1 MAKILMLFAALLLV
15 PAVAAAQQAGQSPA
29 PAATTQPAEQHPAP
43 TGDPIVI
50 GGLFAQSGPAAV
62 VGTPSKLVAEM
73 TVKQINAMGGIL
85 GRPLKLIAYDTE
97 SSPDVALREARKL
110 VEGDHVLAII
120 GPTSTGEGLAVKKYT
135 EEKHVP
141 VIMTVGGDA
150 VIAGGKFGPYAWTFK
165 APQRTA
171 TAVAKIYE
179 YLKGKNISKIAVMS
193 SKDAFGQD
201 GLAELKQNA
210 SKSGIDII
218 ASETFDPKGTDFSAQ
233 AFKLQA
239 AKPQAVVVWTIGPA
253 GAIAAKNFASL
264 PGERPLLVE
273 CHGQPGPN
281 YLKLAGEAAGGTI
294 MPGTKLMAPETL
306 SDEDPQKIVIESFIK
321 AYKDA
326 GIQEKFPLN
335 THSGYAYDALTLL
348 RAGLEKAG
356 KADPAALREA
366 LENLHHV
373 VGVSGVYNL
382 SSQDH
387 NGLGPDSMIM
397 LIVDSGRFKLAP

>member
-1 MAKILMLFAALLLV
+1 MAKFLLLV
-15 PAVAAAQQAGQSPA
+15 AAFLLCPAAAHAAA
-29 PAATTQPAEQHPAP
+29 PAGE
-43 TGDPIVI
+43 PIVV

-73 TVKQINAMGGIL
+73 TVKQINDMGGIL
-85 GRPLKLIAYDTE
+85 GRPVKLVAYDTE
-97 SSPDVALREARKL
+97 SSPDVALRQARQL
-110 VEGDHVLAII
+110 VEGDKVLAII

-150 VIAGGKFGPYAWTFK
+150 VVAGGKFGPYDWTFK

-171 TAVAKIYE
+171 TAVAKIYD
-179 YLKGKNISKIAVMS
+179 YLKGKNISKIAVLS

-201 GLAELKQNA
+201 GLTELKDNA
-210 SKSGIDII
+210 AKYGIEII
-218 ASETFDPKGTDFSAQ
+218 AEETFDPKGTDFSAQ

-239 AKPQAVVVWTIGPA
+239 AKPQAAVVWTIGPA
-253 GAIAAKNFASL
+253 GSIAAKNFAAL
-264 PGERPLLVE
+264 PGERPLLVQ
-273 CHGQPGPN
+273 CHGQPGPT
-281 YLKLAGEAAGGTI
+281 YLELAGEAAGGTV
-294 MPGTKLMAPETL
+294 MPGTKLMAPESL
-306 SDEDPQKIVIESFIK
+306 PDEDPQKIVIEAFIK
-321 AYKDA
+321 AYKDN

-356 KADPAALREA
+356 KADAEALRAALEK
-366 LENLHHV
+366 LERV
-373 VGVSGVYNL
+373 VGVSGVYTM

-387 NGLGPDSMIM
+387 NGLGPDSMVM
-397 LIVDSGRFKLAP
+397 LIVDSNRYKLAP

>member
-1 MAKILMLFAALLLV
+1 MVHVLLLLAALLCW
-15 PAVAAAQQAGQSPA
+15 PATGVLAQA
-29 PAATTQPAEQHPAP
+29 

-73 TVKQINAMGGIL
+73 TVKQINDMGGVL

-97 SSPDVALREARKL
+97 SSPDVALRQARQL
-110 VEGDHVLAII
+110 VEGDKVLAII

-141 VIMTVGGDA
+141 IIMTVGGDA
-150 VIAGGKFGPYAWTFK
+150 VIAGGKFGPYDWTFK

-179 YLKGKNISKIAVMS
+179 YLKGKNISKIAVLS

-201 GLAELKQNA
+201 GLADLKANA
-210 SKSGIDII
+210 AKYGIEIV
-218 ASETFDPKGTDFSAQ
+218 AEESFDNKGTDFSAQ

-239 AKPQAVVVWTIGPA
+239 AKPQAAVVWTIGPA
-253 GAIAAKNFASL
+253 GAIAAKNFAAL
-264 PGERPLLVE
+264 PGERPLLVQS
-273 CHGQPGPN
+273 HGQPGPS
-281 YLKLAGEAAGGTI
+281 YLDLAGEAAGGTVL
-294 MPGTKLMAPETL
+294 PGTKLMAPESL
-306 SDEDPQKIVIESFIK
+306 PDEDPQKIVIESFVK
-321 AYKDA
+321 AYKDN

-356 KADPAALREA
+356 KADPEALRAALEKLDR
-366 LENLHHV
+366 V
-373 VGVSGVYNL
+373 VGVSGVYSL
-382 SSQDH
+382 SAEDH
-387 NGLGPDSMIM
+387 NGLGQDSMIM
-397 LIVDSGRFKLAP
+397 LIVDSNRFKLAP

>member
-1 MAKILMLFAALLLV
+1 MAKSLIALFCCLFLPLANAWAQEKPEPIL
-15 PAVAAAQQAGQSPA
+15 
-29 PAATTQPAEQHPAP
+29 
-43 TGDPIVI
+43 I

-73 TVKQINAMGGIL
+73 TVKQINEAGGVL
-85 GRPLKLIAYDTE
+85 GRPIKLISLDTE
-97 SSPDVALREARKL
+97 SSPDVALRQARQL

-135 EEKHVP
+135 EEQHVP

-150 VIAGGKFGPYAWTFK
+150 VIAGGKFGPATWTFK

-171 TAVAKIYE
+171 VAVRKIYD
-179 YLKGKNISKIAVMS
+179 YLKGKRINKIAVLS

-201 GLAELKQNA
+201 GLTELKNNA
-210 SKSGIDII
+210 NAFGIDIV
-218 ASETFDPKGTDFSAQ
+218 AEETFDPKGTDFSAQ

-239 AKPQAVVVWTIGPA
+239 AGPQAAVVWTIGPA
-253 GAIAAKNFASL
+253 GGIAAKNFAAL
-264 PGERPLLVE
+264 PGNRPLLIQ
-273 CHGQPGPN
+273 CHGQPGPS
-281 YLKLAGEAAGGTI
+281 YLELAGEAAGGTV
-294 MPGTKLMAPETL
+294 MPGTKLMAPESL
-306 SDEDPQKIVIESFIK
+306 PEDDPQKRVIEAFIK
-321 AYKDA
+321 AYKDN

-335 THSGYAYDALTLL
+335 THSGYAFDALTLL

-356 KADPAALREA
+356 KADPAALRDA
-366 LENLHHV
+366 LEKLRGV

-382 SSQDH
+382 SPEDH
-387 NGLGPDSMIM
+387 NGLGADSLVM

>member
-1 MAKILMLFAALLLV
+1 MAKFLLLVAALLLC
-15 PAVAAAQQAGQSPA
+15 PAAVHAAAPAG
-29 PAATTQPAEQHPAP
+29 E
-43 TGDPIVI
+43 PIVV

-73 TVKQINAMGGIL
+73 TVKQINDMGGIL
-85 GRPLKLIAYDTE
+85 GRPVKLVAYDTE
-97 SSPDVALREARKL
+97 SSPDVALRQARQL
-110 VEGDHVLAII
+110 VEGDKVLAII

-150 VIAGGKFGPYAWTFK
+150 VVAGGKFGPYDWTFK

-171 TAVAKIYE
+171 TAVAKIYD
-179 YLKGKNISKIAVMS
+179 YLKGKNISKIAVLS

-201 GLAELKQNA
+201 GLTELKDNA
-210 SKSGIDII
+210 AKYGIEII
-218 ASETFDPKGTDFSAQ
+218 AEETFDPKGTDFSAQ

-239 AKPQAVVVWTIGPA
+239 AKPQAAVVWTIGPA
-253 GAIAAKNFASL
+253 GSIAAKNFAAL
-264 PGERPLLVE
+264 PGERPLLVQ
-273 CHGQPGPN
+273 CHGQPGPT
-281 YLKLAGEAAGGTI
+281 YLELAGEAAGGTV
-294 MPGTKLMAPETL
+294 MPGTKLMAPESL
-306 SDEDPQKIVIESFIK
+306 PDEDPQKIVIEAFIK
-321 AYKDA
+321 AYKDN

-356 KADPAALREA
+356 KAEPEALRAALEK
-366 LENLHHV
+366 LERV
-373 VGVSGVYNL
+373 VGVSGVYTM

-387 NGLGPDSMIM
+387 NGLGPDSMVM
-397 LIVDSGRFKLAP
+397 LIVDSNRYKLAP

>member
-1 MAKILMLFAALLLV
+1 MAKTLLLLAALLLCPAV
-15 PAVAAAQQAGQSPA
+15 PALAQQPA
-29 PAATTQPAEQHPAP
+29 
-43 TGDPIVI
+43 GDPIVI

-62 VGTPSKLVAEM
+62 VGTPSRLVAEM
-73 TVKQINAMGGIL
+73 TVKQLNDMGGVL
-85 GRPLKLIAYDTE
+85 GRPVKLVSYDTE
-97 SSPDVALREARKL
+97 SSPDVALRQARQL
-110 VEGDHVLAII
+110 VEGDKALAII

-150 VIAGGKFGPYAWTFK
+150 VVAGGKFGSFDWTFK

-179 YLKGKNISKIAVMS
+179 YLRGKNIARIAVLY

-201 GLAELKQNA
+201 GMNDLKENA
-210 SKSGIDII
+210 AKYGIEII
-218 ASETFDPKGTDFSAQ
+218 AEESFDPKGTDFSAQ

-239 AKPQAVVVWTIGPA
+239 AKPQAAVVWTIGPA
-253 GAIAAKNFASL
+253 GSIAAKNFAAL
-264 PGERPLLVE
+264 PGDRPLLIQ
-273 CHGQPGPN
+273 CHGQPGPS
-281 YLKLAGEAAGGTI
+281 YLELAGEAAGGTV
-294 MPGTKLMAPETL
+294 MPGTKLMAPESL
-306 SDEDPQKIVIESFIK
+306 PDEDPQKIVIESFVK
-321 AYKDA
+321 SYKDT

-356 KADPAALREA
+356 KADPEALRDA
-366 LENLHHV
+366 LAKLQNV
-373 VGVSGVYNL
+373 VGVSGVYNMTA
-382 SSQDH
+382 QDH
-387 NGLGPDSMIM
+387 NGLGPDSLIM

>member
-1 MAKILMLFAALLLV
+1 MVKVLLLLAALLCW
-15 PAVAAAQQAGQSPA
+15 PATGVLAQAAS
-29 PAATTQPAEQHPAP
+29 
-43 TGDPIVI
+43 DPIII

-73 TVKQINAMGGIL
+73 TVKQINDMGGVL
-85 GRPLKLIAYDTE
+85 GRPVKLIAYDTE
-97 SSPDVALREARKL
+97 SSPDVALRQARQL
-110 VEGDHVLAII
+110 VEGDKVLAII

-150 VIAGGKFGPYAWTFK
+150 VIAGGKFGPYDWTFK

-179 YLKGKNISKIAVMS
+179 YLKGKNIAKIAVLS

-201 GLAELKQNA
+201 GLAELKDNA
-210 SKSGIDII
+210 ARFGIEIV
-218 ASETFDPKGTDFSAQ
+218 AEESFDPKGTDFSAQ

-239 AKPQAVVVWTIGPA
+239 AKPQAAVVWTIGPA
-253 GAIAAKNFASL
+253 GAIAAKNFAAL
-264 PGERPLLVE
+264 PGDRPLLVQ
-273 CHGQPGPN
+273 CHGQPGPS
-281 YLKLAGEAAGGTI
+281 YLDLAGEAAGGTV
-294 MPGTKLMAPETL
+294 MPGTKLMAPESL
-306 SDEDPQKIVIESFIK
+306 PDEDPQKIVIESFVK
-321 AYKDA
+321 AYKDN

-356 KADPAALREA
+356 KADPEALRAALEK
-366 LENLHHV
+366 LERV
-373 VGVSGVYNL
+373 VGVSGVYTL
-382 SSQDH
+382 SAQDH
-387 NGLGPDSMIM
+387 NGLGQDSLIM
-397 LIVDSGRFKLAP
+397 LIVDSNRFKLAP

>member
-1 MAKILMLFAALLLV
+1 MAKILVLLAALV
-15 PAVAAAQQAGQSPA
+15 WY
-29 PAATTQPAEQHPAP
+29 PAASALAQAAGE
-43 TGDPIVI
+43 PIVI

-73 TVKQINAMGGIL
+73 TLKQINDMGGIL
-85 GRPLKLIAYDTE
+85 GRPVKLVSYDTE
-97 SSPDVALREARKL
+97 SSPDVALRQARQL
-110 VEGDHVLAII
+110 VEGDKVLAII

-135 EEKHVP
+135 EESHVP
-141 VIMTVGGDA
+141 TVMTVGGDA
-150 VIAGGKFGPYAWTFK
+150 VIAGGKFGPYDWTFK

-171 TAVAKIYE
+171 TAVAKIYD

-201 GLAELKQNA
+201 GLTELKDNA
-210 SKSGIDII
+210 ANFGIEIL
-218 ASETFDPKGTDFSAQ
+218 AEETFDPKGTDFSAQ

-253 GAIAAKNFASL
+253 GSIAAKNFAAL
-264 PGERPLLVE
+264 PGDRPLLVQ
-273 CHGQPGPN
+273 CHGQPGPT
-281 YLKLAGEAAGGTI
+281 YLELAGEAAGGTV
-294 MPGTKLMAPETL
+294 MPGTKLMAPESL
-306 SDEDPQKIVIESFIK
+306 PDEDPQKIVIESFIK
-321 AYKDA
+321 AYKDN

-356 KADPAALREA
+356 KAEPEALRAALEK
-366 LENLHHV
+366 LQNV
-373 VGVSGVYNL
+373 VGVSGVYTMT
-382 SSQDH
+382 SQDH
-387 NGLGPDSMIM
+387 NGLHPDSLIM

>member
-1 MAKILMLFAALLLV
+1 MARFLLLVAALLLC
-15 PAVAAAQQAGQSPA
+15 PAAVHAAAPA
-29 PAATTQPAEQHPAP
+29 
-43 TGDPIVI
+43 GDPIVV

-73 TVKQINAMGGIL
+73 TVKQINDMGGIL
-85 GRPLKLIAYDTE
+85 GRPVKLVAYDTE
-97 SSPDVALREARKL
+97 SSPDVALRQARQL
-110 VEGDHVLAII
+110 VEGDKVLAII

-150 VIAGGKFGPYAWTFK
+150 VVAGGKFGSYDWTFK

-171 TAVAKIYE
+171 TAVAKIYD
-179 YLKGKNISKIAVMS
+179 YLKGKNISKIAVLS

-201 GLAELKQNA
+201 GLTELKDNA
-210 SKSGIDII
+210 AKYGIEII
-218 ASETFDPKGTDFSAQ
+218 AEETFDPKGTDFSAQ

-239 AKPQAVVVWTIGPA
+239 AKPQAAVVWTIGPA
-253 GAIAAKNFASL
+253 GSIAAKNFAAL
-264 PGERPLLVE
+264 PGDRPLLVQ
-273 CHGQPGPN
+273 CHGQPGPT
-281 YLKLAGEAAGGTI
+281 YLELAGEAAGGTV
-294 MPGTKLMAPETL
+294 MPGTKLMAPESL
-306 SDEDPQKIVIESFIK
+306 PDEDPQKIVIEAFIK
-321 AYKDA
+321 AYKDN

-356 KADPAALREA
+356 KAEPEALRAALEK
-366 LENLHHV
+366 LERV
-373 VGVSGVYNL
+373 VGVSGVYTM

-387 NGLGPDSMIM
+387 NGLGPDSMVM
-397 LIVDSGRFKLAP
+397 LIVDSNRYKLAP

>member
-1 MAKILMLFAALLLV
+1 MAKILVLLAALV
-15 PAVAAAQQAGQSPA
+15 WY
-29 PAATTQPAEQHPAP
+29 PAASALAQAAGE
-43 TGDPIVI
+43 PIVI

-73 TVKQINAMGGIL
+73 TLKQINDMGGIL
-85 GRPLKLIAYDTE
+85 GRPVKLISYDTE
-97 SSPDVALREARKL
+97 SSPDVALRQARQL
-110 VEGDHVLAII
+110 VEGDKVLAII

-135 EEKHVP
+135 EESHVP
-141 VIMTVGGDA
+141 TVMTVGGDA
-150 VIAGGKFGPYAWTFK
+150 VIAGGKFGPYDWTFK

-171 TAVAKIYE
+171 TAVAKIYD

-201 GLAELKQNA
+201 GLTELKDNA
-210 SKSGIDII
+210 AKFGIEIL
-218 ASETFDPKGTDFSAQ
+218 AEETFDPKGTDFSAQ

-253 GAIAAKNFASL
+253 GSIAAKNFAAL
-264 PGERPLLVE
+264 PGDRPLLVQ
-273 CHGQPGPN
+273 CHGQPGPT
-281 YLKLAGEAAGGTI
+281 YLELAGEAAGGTV
-294 MPGTKLMAPETL
+294 MPGTKLMAPESL
-306 SDEDPQKIVIESFIK
+306 PDEDPQKIVIESFIK
-321 AYKDA
+321 AYKDN

-356 KADPAALREA
+356 KAEPEALRAALEK
-366 LENLHHV
+366 LQNV
-373 VGVSGVYNL
+373 VGVSGVYTMT
-382 SSQDH
+382 SQDH
-387 NGLGPDSMIM
+387 NGLHPDSLIM

>member
-1 MAKILMLFAALLLV
+1 MAKILLLLAAILCW
-15 PAVAAAQQAGQSPA
+15 PAASA
-29 PAATTQPAEQHPAP
+29 PAQPE
-43 TGDPIVI
+43 GEPIVI

-73 TVKQINAMGGIL
+73 TIKQINDMGGIL
-85 GRPLKLIAYDTE
+85 GRPVTLISYDTE
-97 SSPDVALREARKL
+97 SSPDVALRQARQL
-110 VEGDHVLAII
+110 VEGDKVLAII

-135 EEKHVP
+135 EESHVP

-150 VIAGGKFGPYAWTFK
+150 VISGGKFGPYDWTFK

-171 TAVAKIYE
+171 TAVAKIYD

-201 GLAELKQNA
+201 GLNDLKENAGKFGIEILAE
-210 SKSGIDII
+210 
-218 ASETFDPKGTDFSAQ
+218 ETFDPKGTDFSAQ

-253 GAIAAKNFASL
+253 GAIAAKNFAAL
-264 PGERPLLVE
+264 PGDRPLLIQ
-273 CHGQPGPN
+273 CHGQPGPS
-281 YLKLAGEAAGGTI
+281 YLELAGEAAGGTV
-294 MPGTKLMAPETL
+294 MPGTKLMAPESL
-306 SDEDPQKIVIESFIK
+306 PDEDPQKLVIESFIK
-321 AYKDA
+321 AYKDN

-356 KADPAALREA
+356 KAEPDALRAALEK
-366 LENLHHV
+366 LQNV
-373 VGVSGVYNL
+373 IGVSGVYNL

-387 NGLGPDSMIM
+387 NGLHADSLIM

>member
-1 MAKILMLFAALLLV
+1 M
-15 PAVAAAQQAGQSPA
+15 
-29 PAATTQPAEQHPAP
+29 
-43 TGDPIVI
+43 
-50 GGLFAQSGPAAV
+50 

-73 TVKQINAMGGIL
+73 TVKQINDMGGIL
-85 GRPLKLIAYDTE
+85 GRPVKLVAYDTE
-97 SSPDVALREARKL
+97 SSPDVALRQARQL
-110 VEGDHVLAII
+110 VEGDKVLAII

-150 VIAGGKFGPYAWTFK
+150 VVAGGKFGPYDWTFK

-171 TAVAKIYE
+171 TAVAKIYD
-179 YLKGKNISKIAVMS
+179 YLKGKNISKIAVLS

-201 GLAELKQNA
+201 GLTELKDNA
-210 SKSGIDII
+210 AKYGIEII
-218 ASETFDPKGTDFSAQ
+218 AEETFDPKGTDFSAQ

-239 AKPQAVVVWTIGPA
+239 AKPQAAVVWTIGPA
-253 GAIAAKNFASL
+253 GSIAAKNFAAL
-264 PGERPLLVE
+264 PGERPLLVQ
-273 CHGQPGPN
+273 CHGQPGPT
-281 YLKLAGEAAGGTI
+281 YLELAGEAAGGTV
-294 MPGTKLMAPETL
+294 MPGTKLMAPESL
-306 SDEDPQKIVIESFIK
+306 PDEDPQKIVIEAFIK
-321 AYKDA
+321 AYKDN

-356 KADPAALREA
+356 KADPEALRAALEK
-366 LENLHHV
+366 LERV
-373 VGVSGVYNL
+373 VGVSGVYTM

-397 LIVDSGRFKLAP
+397 LIVDSNRYKLAP

>member
-1 MAKILMLFAALLLV
+1 MAKILILLAALLL
-15 PAVAAAQQAGQSPA
+15 PAAAFAAAA
-29 PAATTQPAEQHPAP
+29 PE
-43 TGDPIVI
+43 GDPIVI

-73 TVKQINAMGGIL
+73 TVAQLNATGGIL
-85 GRPLKLIAYDTE
+85 GRPVKLISYDTE
-97 SSPDVALREARKL
+97 SSPDVALRQARQL
-110 VEGDHVLAII
+110 VEGDKVLAII

-135 EEKHVP
+135 EEKKVP
-141 VIMTVGGDA
+141 AIMTVGGDA
-150 VIAGGKFGPYAWTFK
+150 IIAGGKFGPFDWTFK

-171 TAVAKIYE
+171 TAVDKIYE

-201 GLAELKQNA
+201 GLAELKANA
-210 SKSGIDII
+210 GKFGVEILAEES
-218 ASETFDPKGTDFSAQ
+218 FDPKGTDFSAQ

-253 GAIAAKNFASL
+253 GAIAAKNFAAL
-264 PGERPLLVE
+264 PGERPLLVQS
-273 CHGQPGPN
+273 HGQPGPS
-281 YLKLAGEAAGGTI
+281 YLELAGEAAGGTI
-294 MPGTKLMAPETL
+294 MPGTKLMAPESL
-306 SDEDPQKIVIESFIK
+306 PDEDPQKIVIESFIK

-335 THSGYAYDALTLL
+335 THSGYAYDALALL

-356 KADPAALREA
+356 KADPEALRAALEK
-366 LENLHHV
+366 LQNV
-373 VGVSGVYNL
+373 VGVSGVYTT

-387 NGLGPDSMIM
+387 NGLHGDSMIM
-397 LIVDSGRFKLAP
+397 LIVDSGRYKLAP

>member
-1 MAKILMLFAALLLV
+1 MAKTLLLLALLILV
-15 PAVAAAQQAGQSPA
+15 PASTARAQETA
-29 PAATTQPAEQHPAP
+29 
-43 TGDPIVI
+43 DPIVV

-73 TVKQINAMGGIL
+73 TVKQINDMGGIL

-97 SSPDVALREARKL
+97 SSPEVALRQARQL

-141 VIMTVGGDA
+141 AIMTVGGDA

-165 APQRTA
+165 TPQRTS
-171 TAVAKIYE
+171 TAVEKIYE
-179 YLKGKNISKIAVMS
+179 YLKGKNISKIAVMA

-201 GLAELKQNA
+201 GLTDLKDMA
-210 SKSGIDII
+210 GKYGIEII
-218 ASETFDPKGTDFSAQ
+218 AEETFDPKGTDFSAQ

-253 GAIAAKNFASL
+253 GAVAAKNFAAL
-264 PGERPLLVE
+264 PGERPLLIQ
-273 CHGQPGPN
+273 CHGQPGPS
-281 YLKLAGEAAGGTI
+281 YLELAGEAAGGTV
-294 MPGTKLMAPETL
+294 MPGTKLMAPESL
-306 SDEDPQKIVIESFIK
+306 PDEDPQKLVIEAFIK
-321 AYKDA
+321 SYNDS

-348 RAGLEKAG
+348 RAGLDKAG
-356 KADPAALREA
+356 KADPTALRDA
-366 LENLHHV
+366 LEKLQGV
-373 VGVSGVYNL
+373 VGVSGVFNL
-382 SSQDH
+382 SRDDH
-387 NGLGPDSMIM
+387 NGLGTDSLIM

>member
-1 MAKILMLFAALLLV
+1 MAKILLLAALLFCFAQNALAE
-15 PAVAAAQQAGQSPA
+15 PAG
-29 PAATTQPAEQHPAP
+29 E
-43 TGDPIVI
+43 PIVI

-73 TVKQINAMGGIL
+73 TVKQLNDMGGVL
-85 GRPLKLIAYDTE
+85 GRPLKLISYDTE
-97 SSPDVALREARKL
+97 SSPDVALRHARQL

-150 VIAGGKFGPYAWTFK
+150 VIAGGKFGPFDWTFK

-201 GLAELKQNA
+201 GLAELKDNA
-210 SKSGIDII
+210 AKFGIEII
-218 ASETFDPKGTDFSAQ
+218 AEETFDPKGTDFSAQ

-239 AKPQAVVVWTIGPA
+239 AKPQAAVVWTIGPA
-253 GAIAAKNFASL
+253 GAIAAKNFAAL
-264 PGERPLLVE
+264 PGDRPLLVQ
-273 CHGQPGPN
+273 CHGQPGPS
-281 YLKLAGEAAGGTI
+281 YLELAGEAAGGTI
-294 MPGTKLMAPETL
+294 MPGTKLMAPESL
-306 SDEDPQKIVIESFIK
+306 PDEDPQKLVIEAFIK
-321 AYKDA
+321 AYKDN
-326 GIQEKFPLN
+326 GIQAKFPLN

-356 KADPAALREA
+356 KAEPEALRDA
-366 LENLHHV
+366 LAKLQNV
-373 VGVSGVYNL
+373 VGVSGVYNT

-387 NGLGPDSMIM
+387 NGLGQDSLIM
-397 LIVDSGRFKLAP
+397 LIVDTGRFKLAP